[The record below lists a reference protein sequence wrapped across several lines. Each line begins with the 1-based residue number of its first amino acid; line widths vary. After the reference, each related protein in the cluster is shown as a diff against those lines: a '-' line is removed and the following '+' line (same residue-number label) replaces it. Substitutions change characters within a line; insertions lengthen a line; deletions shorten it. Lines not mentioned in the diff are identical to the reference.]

1 MGIITLISDFGTFY
15 PAVMKAVI
23 LGIAPHVSIVDV
35 THDISPQNVREAA
48 FILRETVKYFPRG
61 TTHIAVVDPTVGTG
75 RRALVIEAGGHYL
88 VGPDNGLLIPAAR
101 SLGDF
106 EAMCIQVAAKSSTF
120 HGRDVFAPVG
130 AHISLGRLR
139 NLEPAPAHVDLEL
152 QDPRVSEHT
161 VSGAVVYVD
170 RFGNC
175 VTNISG
181 ILMIRQS
188 GYGSTHLLNGS
199 VAVQFVR
206 TYDEVAHGH
215 PLLTVG
221 SFDLVEVSVNQ
232 GDAATELN
240 LNSGDKV
247 TLDRLNR
254 T

>member
-23 LGIAPHVSIVDV
+23 LGIAPHATIVDV

-61 TTHIAVVDPTVGTG
+61 TTHIAVVDPTVGTS
-75 RRALVIEAGGHYL
+75 RRALVIEAEGRYL

-130 AHISLGRLR
+130 AHISVGRLR
-139 NLEPAPAHVDLEL
+139 NLEPAPAPLDLEL
-152 QDPRVSEHT
+152 QDPHVSEHT
-161 VSGAVVYVD
+161 VGGTIVYVD

-181 ILMIRQS
+181 ILMMQRS
-188 GYGSTHLLNGS
+188 GYGSTHLLNDS
-199 VAVQFVR
+199 VTVQFVR

-221 SFDLVEVSVNQ
+221 SFDLVEVCINQ

-240 LNSGDKV
+240 FKAGDKV
-247 TLDRLNR
+247 QLDRL
-254 T
+254 

>member
-1 MGIITLISDFGTFY
+1 LTMGIITLISDFGTFY

-23 LGIAPHVSIVDV
+23 LGIAPDVSIVDV

-61 TTHIAVVDPTVGTG
+61 TTHIAVVDPTVGTS
-75 RRALVIEAGGHYL
+75 RRALVIEAGGRYL

-152 QDPRVSEHT
+152 QDPQMSERT
-161 VSGAVVYVD
+161 VNGSVVYVD

-181 ILMIRQS
+181 ILMIRRS
-188 GYGSTHLLNGS
+188 GYGSTHLLNDS
-199 VAVQFVR
+199 VVVQFVR
-206 TYDEVAHGH
+206 TYDEVAQGR

-221 SFDLVEVSVNQ
+221 SFDLVEVSINQ

-240 LNSGDKV
+240 LNSGDTVK
-247 TLDRLNR
+247 LDRL
-254 T
+254 

>member
-23 LGIAPHVSIVDV
+23 LGIAPQASIVDV
-35 THDISPQNVREAA
+35 THEISPQNVREAA
-48 FILRETVKYFPRG
+48 FILRETVKDFPRG
-61 TTHIAVVDPTVGTG
+61 TTHIAVIDPTVGTG

-106 EAMCIQVAAKSSTF
+106 EAMCIEAAAKSSTF

-152 QDPRVSEHT
+152 QDPQVSEHG
-161 VSGAVVYVD
+161 VSGTVVYVD

-181 ILMIRQS
+181 ILMIRRS

-199 VAVQFVR
+199 VAVRFVR
-206 TYDEVAHGH
+206 NVRR
-215 PLLTVG
+215 
-221 SFDLVEVSVNQ
+221 SS
-232 GDAATELN
+232 
-240 LNSGDKV
+240 SGAPV
-247 TLDRLNR
+247 VDRWKLRFGRGIYQPRRCCNR
-254 T
+254 A

>member
-23 LGIAPHVSIVDV
+23 LGIAPHATIVDV
-35 THDISPQNVREAA
+35 THDISPHNVREAA

-61 TTHIAVVDPTVGTG
+61 TTHIAVVDPTVGTS
-75 RRALVIEAGGHYL
+75 RRALVIEAAGRYL

-120 HGRDVFAPVG
+120 HGRDVFAPMG

-139 NLEPAPAHVDLEL
+139 NLELAPAHADLEL
-152 QDPRVSEHT
+152 QDPQVSKHT
-161 VSGAVVYVD
+161 VSGTVIYVD

-181 ILMIRQS
+181 IFMIQRS
-188 GYGSTHLLNGS
+188 GYGSTHLLNNS

-221 SFDLVEVSVNQ
+221 SFDLVEVSINQ

-247 TLDRLNR
+247 KLDRL
-254 T
+254 